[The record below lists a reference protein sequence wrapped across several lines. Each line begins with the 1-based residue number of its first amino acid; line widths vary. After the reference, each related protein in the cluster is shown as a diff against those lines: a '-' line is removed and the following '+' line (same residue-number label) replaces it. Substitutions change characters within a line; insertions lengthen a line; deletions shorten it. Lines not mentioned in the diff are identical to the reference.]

1 MDVLLKFFVWDAAYK
16 WLLLEALLPLVGTA
30 LLYWALQGCFRITQT
45 AAFTFKWGEAIDSMG
60 WLYGAAVIAIQAGVK
75 GWGLEYMGLIP
86 GFCWFIALAC
96 SLLLI
101 AAICSKAA
109 DPTWQPGRPM
119 KLAATLLTAL
129 VLIAGFQIQNVICC
143 SAGGTQ

>member
-1 MDVLLKFFVWDAAYK
+1 MDVSFKWLVWDASFK
-16 WLLLEALLPLVGTA
+16 WLVWEGLLPLVGTA
-30 LLYWALQGCFRITQT
+30 LLYWALQGCFRIAQ
-45 AAFTFKWGEAIDSMG
+45 AASFTFKWGEGIDSMG

-75 GWGLEYMGLIP
+75 GWGVESMGLIP

-109 DPTWQPGRPM
+109 DPTWQPGQPM
-119 KLAATLLTAL
+119 KWAATLLTVL
-129 VLIAGFQIQNVICC
+129 VLLAGFQTQNVICC
-143 SAGGTQ
+143 SAGGT